1 MAVDARAKKILLDYF
16 WSSKGWR
23 DEGARSISPD
33 DRAHAMAAGL
43 MAAPWTVDHDALLE
57 ALRRDVA
64 AVSLAHAQDAFVA
77 SLSTRRLDLRSGL
90 ASRVLAAALEP
101 HAYEG
106 PAEGCVRCRGLVRYV
121 DADLD
126 VLQFERHKWGGVRHG
141 DPLYMHVDLAAL
153 AREEACVPVPEDVAR
168 LQALL
173 DAVAA
178 AARGETPAR
187 LAARLAPVVESNKA
201 EREMLVEILA
211 AVGVLR
217 ASNPDLGCG
226 EFCLAGA
233 WRGRDGFYAAAVTAH
248 FGRFGVAAKT

>member
-23 DEGARSISPD
+23 DEAARSISPD

-43 MAAPWTVDHDALLE
+43 MSAPWTVDHDGLLD

-64 AVSLAHAQDAFVA
+64 AVSLARAQDAFVA

-90 ASRVLAAALEP
+90 ASRVLAAALSP

-106 PAEGCVRCRGLVRYV
+106 PAEGCRHCRGLARYV

-153 AREEACVPVPEDVAR
+153 AREEVCAPCDDDVAR
-168 LQALL
+168 LQRLL
-173 DAVAA
+173 DVVADA
-178 AARGETPAR
+178 APTETPAR

-211 AVGVLR
+211 AAGVLR

-233 WRGRDGFYAAAVTAH
+233 WRGRAGYDPAAVAAH
-248 FGRFGVAAKT
+248 FGRFGVAVKS

>member
-23 DEGARSISPD
+23 DEAARSISPD

-43 MAAPWTVDHDALLE
+43 MSAPWTVDHDGLLE

-64 AVSLAHAQDAFVA
+64 AVSLARAQDAFVA

-90 ASRVLAAALEP
+90 ASRVLAAALSP

-106 PAEGCVRCRGLVRYV
+106 PAEGCRHCRGLARYV

-153 AREEACVPVPEDVAR
+153 AREEVCAPCDDDVAR
-168 LQALL
+168 LQRLL
-173 DAVAA
+173 DVVADA
-178 AARGETPAR
+178 APTETPAR

-211 AVGVLR
+211 AAGVLR

-233 WRGRDGFYAAAVTAH
+233 WRGRDGYDAAAVAAH
-248 FGRFGVAAKT
+248 FGRFGVAVKS

>member
-23 DEGARSISPD
+23 DEAARSISPD
-33 DRAHAMAAGL
+33 DRAHAMSAGL
-43 MAAPWTVDHDALLE
+43 MSAPWTVDHDGLLE

-64 AVSLAHAQDAFVA
+64 AVSLARAQDAFVA

-90 ASRVLAAALEP
+90 ASRVLAAALSP

-106 PAEGCVRCRGLVRYV
+106 PAEGCRHCRGLARYV

-153 AREEACVPVPEDVAR
+153 AREEVCAPCDDDVAR
-168 LQALL
+168 LQRLL
-173 DAVAA
+173 DVVADA
-178 AARGETPAR
+178 APTETPAR

-211 AVGVLR
+211 AAGVLR

-233 WRGRDGFYAAAVTAH
+233 WRGRDGYDPAAVAAH
-248 FGRFGVAAKT
+248 FGRFGVAVKS

>member
-23 DEGARSISPD
+23 DEAARSISPD

-43 MAAPWTVDHDALLE
+43 MSAPWTVDHDGLLE

-64 AVSLAHAQDAFVA
+64 AVSLARAQDAFVA

-90 ASRVLAAALEP
+90 ASRVLAAALSP

-106 PAEGCVRCRGLVRYV
+106 PAEGCVRCRGLARYV

-153 AREEACVPVPEDVAR
+153 AREAACEPGPEDVAR
-168 LQALL
+168 LQGLL
-173 DAVAA
+173 DAVASA
-178 AARGETPAR
+178 APGDTPAR
-187 LAARLAPVVESNKA
+187 LAARLASVVESNKA

-217 ASNPDLGCG
+217 PSNRGLGCG
-226 EFCLAGA
+226 DFFFARA
-233 WRGRDGFYAAAVTAH
+233 WRGRDGYHSAAVAAH
-248 FGRFGVAAKT
+248 FGRFGVAVKS